1 MEIKQEKN
9 TEKKK
14 KHLEHFIYEYM
25 NVLISCIVRNQ
36 VKLLQRNISLHLE
49 KNSLKYQNRKNSKV
63 TYLSQFQ
70 ISF

>member
-1 MEIKQEKN
+1 MEIKQEKKN

-49 KNSLKYQNRKNSKV
+49 KNSLKYQNRK
-63 TYLSQFQ
+63 TQR
-70 ISF
+70 